1 MGKKDD
7 EKKECKAETLAVGYI
22 ITSRSECSI
31 FKVTLLKH
39 YVVKRSGGIRKKTS
53 LCS

>member
-7 EKKECKAETLAVGYI
+7 EKKECNAETLAVGYV

-39 YVVKRSGGIRKKTS
+39 YVVKHSGGIRKKTS